1 MTKTTVPLVAKRPLS
16 GALSQA
22 ERPLVD
28 DIRWLG
34 RILGDVIREQ
44 EGDAAFG
51 LVEQIRRLSVA
62 FRRDADAL
70 AGKALK
76 KKLAAL
82 SSEQAVS
89 VIRAFTYFSHLAN
102 LAEDQHHI
110 RRQQVHERAGD
121 IRSGSV
127 EQALGKLKN
136 AGWTAKAIRQALSH
150 AHISPVL
157 TAHPTEVQRKSILDA
172 ERGIAHSLQER
183 DAITS
188 RPTDATTA
196 KALAQIDAQVRA
208 RVLQLWQT
216 RLLRFTKLTVADE
229 IENAMGY
236 YESTFLSEIPKLY
249 ADLEAALGGQAIAPF
264 FRMGQWMGGDRDGNP
279 NVNADTL
286 QYAVQRQSEVAL
298 RHYLTEIHWLGG
310 ELSTSAMLVGV
321 PKALQALAD
330 SSPDTNAH
338 RQDEP
343 YRRSLTFIYA
353 RLAATL
359 LHLTGKEAA
368 RHALPPQQ
376 AYPDAHSFLADL
388 HTLDEALSAQ
398 HAQALAVP
406 RLRPLIRAVQ
416 VFGFQLAT
424 IDLRQSSDQHELVVA
439 ELLKVAG
446 IHAHYAKLSEADKQA
461 LLMQSLNDPRPLRLP
476 HHSYSAHSVSELR
489 IFETARQVRDDFGAD
504 AIRHAIISHTE
515 SVSDLLEVLVLQKE
529 TGLLQG
535 RLNDAALA
543 ALIVSPLFETI
554 EDLQQAPHIMRAYYA
569 LPGIADM
576 VKRSSGEQ
584 DIMLGYSD
592 SNKDGGIF
600 TSNWSLYQ
608 AELAL
613 VNVFQHLEEEHG
625 ITLRLF
631 HGRGG
636 TVGRGGG
643 PSFDAILGAT
653 PRHGARPNPA
663 HRARRS
669 DQFQI
674 RQPGIGA
681 AQFGDFGGGHHGG
694 QPVASPK
701 SRATCFH

>member
-321 PKALQALAD
+321 PKALQGLAD

-388 HTLDEALSAQ
+388 HTLDEALTAQ

-554 EDLQQAPHIMRAYYA
+554 EDLQQAPYIMRAYYA
-569 LPGIADM
+569 LPGIAAM

-643 PSFDAILGAT
+643 PSFDAI
-653 PRHGARPNPA
+653 
-663 HRARRS
+663 
-669 DQFQI
+669 
-674 RQPGIGA
+674 
-681 AQFGDFGGGHHGG
+681 
-694 QPVASPK
+694 
-701 SRATCFH
+701 